1 MPDLVIVRQSPLRQ
15 ALGRVARQGGARF
28 GAAVLAI
35 MLVAAIYAPFLA
47 GDVAL
52 VWRDAEGWRLPVLA
66 DLFNRSSY
74 GKHHDLFFNLAAVL
88 VPPLLAV
95 GWLLR
100 RRWTLARRILV
111 GLGIVVLAWVVCQLP
126 VLPGAHGWSAPWS
139 LRGPPT
145 ATVAVAAE
153 AASAGRSVRAVFAPV
168 PHRFD
173 RPYAGA
179 VLRPPLSL
187 NPVTGAHFWLG
198 SDANGKDVLAYL
210 LFGARISLTIGLVA
224 TGISMVIGTILGAI
238 SGYFGGL
245 TDLLIQRL
253 VEIMMCFPTLILVL
267 SIVAMLGRDIFIIMV
282 VLGLTS
288 WAGTARLV
296 RGEFL
301 AQAVRDY
308 VLAAESIGLTRWR
321 IMFRHILPNALTP
334 LLISATFGIAGSV
347 LTESGLAFIGLG
359 DINAASWGVML
370 DQGRSF
376 IRYPWI
382 IYAPGIAVF
391 LLVSALNLV
400 GSALSDALN
409 PKGAR

>member
-1 MPDLVIVRQSPLRQ
+1 MPDTAMTLQSPLRL
-15 ALGRVARQGGARF
+15 ALRRVWRQGGARF

-35 MLVAAIYAPFLA
+35 MLFAAVYAPFLA

-52 VWRDAEGWRLPVLA
+52 VWRDADGWRLPILS
-66 DLFNRSSY
+66 DLFNKSSY
-74 GKHHDLFFNLAAVL
+74 GKHHDLLFNLAALLLPVL
-88 VPPLLAV
+88 LFT

-100 RRWTLARRILV
+100 RRWTLARRILLGCLVVAV
-111 GLGIVVLAWVVCQLP
+111 GWGLCQLP
-126 VLPGAHGWSAPWS
+126 LLPSAKGWSAIWS
-139 LRGPPT
+139 LRGPAT
-145 ATVAVAAE
+145 ETVAVATE
-153 AASAGRSVRAVFAPV
+153 ARAADRAVIAVFPPV

-179 VLRPPLSL
+179 VLRAPLER
-187 NPVTGAHFWLG
+187 NPVTGARLWLG

-224 TGISMVIGTILGAI
+224 TGIAMVIGTILGAI
-238 SGYFGGL
+238 SGYFGGK
-245 TDLLIQRL
+245 TDLLIQRV

-267 SIVAMLGRDIFIIMV
+267 SIVAILGRDIFVIML
-282 VLGLTS
+282 VLGLTG

-301 AQAVRDY
+301 AQSVRDY
-308 VLAAESIGLTRWR
+308 VLAAESLGLPRWR

-359 DINAASWGVML
+359 DINAASWGVLL

-391 LLVSALNLV
+391 LLVSSLNLV